1 MTNNKV
7 ASLEYCY
14 IKGKNFMDW
23 IKNISVF
30 VASLIFSNI
39 FLELG
44 LRFLYP
50 DRIKIRFEIT
60 QMYLCHVTW
69 QVLI

>member
-1 MTNNKV
+1 
-7 ASLEYCY
+7 
-14 IKGKNFMDW
+14 MDW

-30 VASLIFSNI
+30 VASLIFSII

-50 DRIKIRFEIT
+50 DRNK
-60 QMYLCHVTW
+60 Y
-69 QVLI
+69 